1 MKEKD
6 KKNLQDLTEL
16 VFVLDKSGSMSG
28 LESDTIGG
36 YNSMLAKQ
44 KDLPGDCRITTVLFN
59 DSIQLLHDRIDIKAV
74 EPISDKDYQ
83 VGGTT
88 ALLDALGEA
97 MDKIANVQ
105 KNTASEF
112 KANKVLFVI
121 ITDGQENSSREYS
134 LEQIKKRIETLK
146 DEEAWEFV
154 FLGANIDAVQTAASY
169 GISAD
174 RASDYLADEKGTR
187 LNFSAMSDLVAE
199 YRGSAKISDGHFDK
213 IREHKKK

>member
-74 EPISDKDYQ
+74 GPISDKDYQ
-83 VGGTT
+83 VGGMT
-88 ALLDALGEA
+88 ALLDALGGA

-105 KNTASEF
+105 KNTVSEF
-112 KANKVLFVI
+112 KASKVLFVI
-121 ITDGQENSSREYS
+121 ITDGEENSSREYS
-134 LEQIKKRIETLK
+134 LEQIKKKIEVFKK
-146 DEEAWEFV
+146 DEAWEFV
-154 FLGANIDAVQTAASY
+154 FLGANIDAVETAASY
-169 GISAD
+169 GISEN
-174 RASDYLADEKGTR
+174 RASGYVADGPGTR
-187 LNFSAMSDLVAE
+187 LNFSAMSNLVSD
-199 YRGSAKISDGHFDK
+199 YRKSSKISDKHFER
-213 IREHKKK
+213 IREYKKK